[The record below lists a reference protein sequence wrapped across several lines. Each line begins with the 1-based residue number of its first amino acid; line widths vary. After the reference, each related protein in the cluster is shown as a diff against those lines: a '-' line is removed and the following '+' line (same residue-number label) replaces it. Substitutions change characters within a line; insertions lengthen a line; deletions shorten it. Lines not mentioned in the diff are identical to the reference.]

1 MIDIDSGVKC
11 GILFTTRFQN
21 TKLKRPLNDE
31 IRDQI
36 KSLKSFGRQYVRRKN
51 PTNVQNS
58 EIKLRKLSEMIL
70 KTGRMQLLNSIKQ
83 ILRKFRKYVNSKTK
97 YIEK

>member
-1 MIDIDSGVKC
+1 MKY
-11 GILFTTRFQN
+11 
-21 TKLKRPLNDE
+21 E
-31 IRDQI
+31 I
-36 KSLKSFGRQYVRRKN
+36 KSSLKKSFGRQYVGSKN

-58 EIKLRKLSEMIL
+58 EINLRKLSEMTL